1 MKTQAEYNQQYG
13 QLCAEIGD
21 KLIAIENLNQQIIAI
36 KSKIAELAKEAKEA
50 AASNAIAEEISSSWG
65 DWNKNLLPTEF

>member
-21 KLIAIENLNQQIIAI
+21 KLIAIENLNQQIENYN
-36 KSKIAELAKEAKEA
+36 KAEK
-50 AASNAIAEEISSSWG
+50 AS
-65 DWNKNLLPTEF
+65 F